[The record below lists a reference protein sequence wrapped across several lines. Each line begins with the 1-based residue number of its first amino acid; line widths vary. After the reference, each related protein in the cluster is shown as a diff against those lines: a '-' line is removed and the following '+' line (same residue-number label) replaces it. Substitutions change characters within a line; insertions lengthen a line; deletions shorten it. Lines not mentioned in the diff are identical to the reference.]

1 MLCATGSTWT
11 WIRRWQSWEG
21 MCMPLF
27 SSDALKGTVERLN
40 GRTVERSNG
49 RSYLNCIAVAP
60 FDRLDSA
67 KEDEK
72 AFLELMEKA
81 VVSGAKPFII
91 LNLLGLGNVL
101 DTFVGDETL
110 RGVSGGEKKRVTTA
124 EVMVGPQ
131 GALFMD
137 EISTGLD
144 SATTY
149 SVVQSLRNASHSFE
163 RTIVISLLQPAPE
176 VMDLFDDLLL
186 LTDGKVLYHGPVQ
199 EALPFFAR
207 LGFDCPARK
216 DPGSFLQEVTSPIGQ
231 RMYASTAL
239 LKKHGLT
246 EEDRAFDN
254 LVRDPPSSLSWCLWM
269 RSSVCF
275 GKIRML
281 ERPCCPSL
289 SITPS
294 KRPRATLARSPGLRT
309 RRRGTLLSWYAFKRQ
324 MLLIKR
330 DKAYYLARC
339 IQACVMGL
347 IVSSF
352 FASVAPPPV
361 PSTPEEAKSEAYLE
375 AVYAQGR
382 KVRRP
387 GPVVS

>member
-1 MLCATGSTWT
+1 
-11 WIRRWQSWEG
+11 
-21 MCMPLF
+21 
-27 SSDALKGTVERLN
+27 
-40 GRTVERSNG
+40 
-49 RSYLNCIAVAP
+49 
-60 FDRLDSA
+60 
-67 KEDEK
+67 
-72 AFLELMEKA
+72 MEKA
-81 VVSGAKPFII
+81 VLSGAKPFII

-131 GALFMD
+131 WAIFMD

-149 SVVQSLRNASHSFE
+149 SVVQSLRNACHAFE

-186 LTDGKVLYHGPVQ
+186 LTDGKVIYHGPVQ

-231 RMYASTAL
+231 RLYASAAL
-239 LKKHGLT
+239 LDKHGLT

-254 LVRDPPSSLSWCLWM
+254 LVRDPPTSLLVSVDEM
-269 RSSVCF
+269 KRSFWETTDS
-275 GKIRML
+275 GKSMISQLVDHPFDKARGN
-281 ERPCCPSL
+281 PHSL
-289 SITPS
+289 TKTPY
-294 KRPRATLARSPGLRT
+294 ARK
-309 RRRGTLLSWYAFKRQ
+309 GTLLSWFAFKRQ

-330 DKAYYLARC
+330 DKAYYVARC

-361 PSTPEEAKSEAYLE
+361 PSTPEEATSEQYLND
-375 AVYAQGR
+375 VYAQGR
-382 KVRRP
+382 KVCL
-387 GPVVS
+387 VFLAVSYSC

>member
-1 MLCATGSTWT
+1 
-11 WIRRWQSWEG
+11 
-21 MCMPLF
+21 
-27 SSDALKGTVERLN
+27 
-40 GRTVERSNG
+40 
-49 RSYLNCIAVAP
+49 
-60 FDRLDSA
+60 
-67 KEDEK
+67 
-72 AFLELMEKA
+72 MEKA
-81 VVSGAKPFII
+81 VLSGAKPFII

-131 GALFMD
+131 WAIFMD

-149 SVVQSLRNASHSFE
+149 SVVQSLRNACHAFE
-163 RTIVISLLQPAPE
+163 RTILISLLQPAPE

-186 LTDGKVLYHGPVQ
+186 LTDGKVIYHGPVQ

-231 RMYASTAL
+231 RLYASAAL
-239 LKKHGLT
+239 LDKHGLT
-246 EEDRAFDN
+246 EDDRAFDN
-254 LVRDPPSSLSWCLWM
+254 LVRDPPTSLLVSVDEM
-269 RSSVCF
+269 KRSFWETTDS
-275 GKIRML
+275 GKSMISQLVDHPFDKARGN
-281 ERPCCPSL
+281 PHSL
-289 SITPS
+289 TKTPY
-294 KRPRATLARSPGLRT
+294 ARK
-309 RRRGTLLSWYAFKRQ
+309 GTLLSWFAFKRQ

-330 DKAYYLARC
+330 DKAYYVARC

-361 PSTPEEAKSEAYLE
+361 PSTPEEATSEQYLND
-375 AVYAQGR
+375 VYAQGR
-382 KVRRP
+382 KVCL
-387 GPVVS
+387 VFLAVSYSC

>member
-1 MLCATGSTWT
+1 M
-11 WIRRWQSWEG
+11 
-21 MCMPLF
+21 
-27 SSDALKGTVERLN
+27 D
-40 GRTVERSNG
+40 
-49 RSYLNCIAVAP
+49 
-60 FDRLDSA
+60 DA
-67 KEDEK
+67 KEEEE

-81 VVSGAKPFII
+81 VLSGAKPFII

-131 GALFMD
+131 WAIFMD

-149 SVVQSLRNASHSFE
+149 SVVQSLRNACHAFE

-186 LTDGKVLYHGPVQ
+186 LTDGKVIYHGPVQ

-207 LGFDCPARK
+207 LGFDCPTRK
-216 DPGSFLQEVTSPIGQ
+216 DPGSFLQEVTSPVGQ
-231 RMYASTAL
+231 RLYASTAL

-254 LVRDPPSSLSWCLWM
+254 LVRDPPTSLLVSIDEIK
-269 RSSVCF
+269 RSF
-275 GKIRML
+275 WETTEAGKAVTSQL
-281 ERPCCPSL
+281 VDHPFDKAKGNPHSL
-289 SITPS
+289 TKTPYA
-294 KRPRATLARSPGLRT
+294 KK
-309 RRRGTLLSWYAFKRQ
+309 GTLLSWYALKRQ
-324 MLLIKR
+324 MLLIRR

-352 FASVAPPPV
+352 FASVAPPPA
-361 PSTPEEAKSEAYLE
+361 PSTPEEANSEEYLQ

-382 KVRRP
+382 KVRRQVLNVLYFC
-387 GPVVS
+387 G